1 MSSPLP
7 TLNDMLDPQKKK
19 PPQSNPQKEEIKIEE
34 EENNKVEE
42 IIEEKKEEEKKES
55 SPQPQSEPQR
65 EENKIEEE
73 ENNKVEEIIEE
84 PPKKE
89 EEKKEEEKKEEEK
102 KEEEKKEEEKKEEEK
117 KEEEP
122 KVEEDPKKKKEP
134 PKEPPKPREPEPK
147 IPTDFKDLIKEITD
161 IKASGNELVANKSY
175 EEAISK
181 YKEGYQK
188 LEKLLPKI
196 NHERSYNP
204 QSEELLTLNRQ
215 IMSNLSLCYTKT
227 EKYQESIDLDLKII
241 SNDRNFDKS
250 YVRLFKNYLKINKI
264 EQAVYFGEILL
275 KFDDETKNKYKDEIA
290 EIEEEKKK
298 LQAVYD
304 KIRAEERKKMLKN
317 FAKYAIPIV
326 ILLAAVG
333 IYFYAFKK

>member
-7 TLNDMLDPQKKK
+7 TLNDMLNPQKKQA
-19 PPQSNPQKEEIKIEE
+19 PQSNPPKEENKIVEE
-34 EENNKVEE
+34 ENKVEE
-42 IIEEKKEEEKKES
+42 NVEEKKEEA
-55 SPQPQSEPQR
+55 PQPVSEHPK
-65 EENKIEEE
+65 EENKIEEGE
-73 ENNKVEEIIEE
+73 NKVEENV
-84 PPKKE
+84 
-89 EEKKEEEKKEEEK
+89 EEKKEEG
-102 KEEEKKEEEKKEEEK
+102 K

-122 KVEEDPKKKKEP
+122 KVEEDPKKKKEA
-134 PKEPPKPREPEPK
+134 PKVPPKPREPEPK

-161 IKASGNELVANKSY
+161 IKASGNELVGNKSY

-181 YKEGYQK
+181 YKEAYDK
-188 LEKLLPKI
+188 LEKELPKI

-204 QSEELLTLNRQ
+204 QSEELLTLNKQ

-241 SNDRNFDKS
+241 SNDPMYDKS
-250 YVRLFKNYLKINKI
+250 YVRLFKNYKQLNKM
-264 EQAVYFGEILL
+264 EQAVYFGDTLL
-275 KFDDETKNKYKDEIA
+275 KFDDDTKNKYKDEIA
-290 EIEEEKKK
+290 DIEEEKKK

-317 FAKYAIPIV
+317 FAKYAIPIA

-333 IYFYAFKK
+333 IYYFAFKK

>member
-7 TLNDMLDPQKKK
+7 TLNDMLNPQKKQA
-19 PPQSNPQKEEIKIEE
+19 PQSNPPK
-34 EENNKVEE
+34 
-42 IIEEKKEEEKKES
+42 
-55 SPQPQSEPQR
+55 

-73 ENNKVEEIIEE
+73 EKKIEE
-84 PPKKE
+84 NV
-89 EEKKEEEKKEEEK
+89 EEKKEEAPQPVSEPLKEENKVEEGENKVVEEINEEK
-102 KEEEKKEEEKKEEEK
+102 KEEGK

-122 KVEEDPKKKKEP
+122 KVEEDPKKKKEA
-134 PKEPPKPREPEPK
+134 PKVPPKPREPEPK

-161 IKASGNELVANKSY
+161 IKASGNELVGNKSY

-181 YKEGYQK
+181 YKEAYDK
-188 LEKLLPKI
+188 LEKELPKI

-204 QSEELLTLNRQ
+204 QSEELLTLNKQ

-241 SNDRNFDKS
+241 SNDPMYDKS
-250 YVRLFKNYLKINKI
+250 YVRLFKNYKQLNKM
-264 EQAVYFGEILL
+264 EQAVYFGDTLL
-275 KFDDETKNKYKDEIA
+275 KFDDDTKNKYKDEIA
-290 EIEEEKKK
+290 DIEEEKKK

-317 FAKYAIPIV
+317 FAKYAIPIA
-326 ILLAAVG
+326 ILLTAVG
-333 IYFYAFKK
+333 IYYFAFKK

>member
-7 TLNDMLDPQKKK
+7 TLNDMLNPQKKQA
-19 PPQSNPQKEEIKIEE
+19 PQSNPPK
-34 EENNKVEE
+34 
-42 IIEEKKEEEKKES
+42 
-55 SPQPQSEPQR
+55 

-73 ENNKVEEIIEE
+73 ENKIEE
-84 PPKKE
+84 NV
-89 EEKKEEEKKEEEK
+89 EEKKEEAPQPVSEPPKEENKVEEGENKVVEEINEEK
-102 KEEEKKEEEKKEEEK
+102 KEEGK

-122 KVEEDPKKKKEP
+122 KVEEDPKKKKEA
-134 PKEPPKPREPEPK
+134 PKVPPKPREPEPK

-161 IKASGNELVANKSY
+161 IKASGNELVGNKSY

-181 YKEGYQK
+181 YKEAYDK
-188 LEKLLPKI
+188 LEKELPKI

-204 QSEELLTLNRQ
+204 QSEELLTLNKQ

-241 SNDRNFDKS
+241 SNDPMYDKS
-250 YVRLFKNYLKINKI
+250 YVRLFKNYKQLNKM
-264 EQAVYFGEILL
+264 EQAVYFGDTLL
-275 KFDDETKNKYKDEIA
+275 KFDDDTKNKYKDEIA
-290 EIEEEKKK
+290 DIEEEKKK

-317 FAKYAIPIV
+317 FAKYAIPIA
-326 ILLAAVG
+326 ILLTAVG
-333 IYFYAFKK
+333 IYYFAFKK

>member
-7 TLNDMLDPQKKK
+7 TLNDMLNPQKKQA
-19 PPQSNPQKEEIKIEE
+19 PQSNPPKEENKIVEE
-34 EENNKVEE
+34 ENKVEE
-42 IIEEKKEEEKKES
+42 NVEEKKEEA
-55 SPQPQSEPQR
+55 PQPVSEPPK
-65 EENKIEEE
+65 EENKIEEGE
-73 ENNKVEEIIEE
+73 NKVEENV
-84 PPKKE
+84 
-89 EEKKEEEKKEEEK
+89 EEKKEEG
-102 KEEEKKEEEKKEEEK
+102 K

-122 KVEEDPKKKKEP
+122 KVEEDPKKKKEA
-134 PKEPPKPREPEPK
+134 PKVPPKPREPEPK

-161 IKASGNELVANKSY
+161 IKASGNELVGNKSY

-181 YKEGYQK
+181 YKEAYDK
-188 LEKLLPKI
+188 LEKELPKI

-204 QSEELLTLNRQ
+204 QSEELLTLNKQ

-241 SNDRNFDKS
+241 SNDPMYDKS
-250 YVRLFKNYLKINKI
+250 YVRLFKNYKQLNKM
-264 EQAVYFGEILL
+264 EQAVYFGDTLL
-275 KFDDETKNKYKDEIA
+275 KFDDDTKNKYKDEIA
-290 EIEEEKKK
+290 DIEEEKKK

-317 FAKYAIPIV
+317 FAKYAIPIA

-333 IYFYAFKK
+333 IYYFAFKK

>member
-7 TLNDMLDPQKKK
+7 TLNDMLNPQKKQA
-19 PPQSNPQKEEIKIEE
+19 PQSNPPK
-34 EENNKVEE
+34 
-42 IIEEKKEEEKKES
+42 
-55 SPQPQSEPQR
+55 

-73 ENNKVEEIIEE
+73 ENKIEE
-84 PPKKE
+84 NV
-89 EEKKEEEKKEEEK
+89 EEKKEEG
-102 KEEEKKEEEKKEEEK
+102 K

-122 KVEEDPKKKKEP
+122 KVEEDPKKKKEA
-134 PKEPPKPREPEPK
+134 PKVPPKPREPEPK

-161 IKASGNELVANKSY
+161 IKASGNELVGNKSY

-181 YKEGYQK
+181 YKEAYDK
-188 LEKLLPKI
+188 LEKELPKI

-204 QSEELLTLNRQ
+204 QSEELLTLNKQ

-241 SNDRNFDKS
+241 SNDPMYDKS
-250 YVRLFKNYLKINKI
+250 YVRLFKNYKQLNKM
-264 EQAVYFGEILL
+264 EQAVYFGDTLL
-275 KFDDETKNKYKDEIA
+275 KFDDDTKNKYKDEIA
-290 EIEEEKKK
+290 DIEEEKKK

-317 FAKYAIPIV
+317 FAKYAIPIA

-333 IYFYAFKK
+333 IYYFAFKK

>member
-7 TLNDMLDPQKKK
+7 TLNDMLNPQKKQA
-19 PPQSNPQKEEIKIEE
+19 PQSNPPK
-34 EENNKVEE
+34 
-42 IIEEKKEEEKKES
+42 
-55 SPQPQSEPQR
+55 

-73 ENNKVEEIIEE
+73 ENKIEE
-84 PPKKE
+84 NV
-89 EEKKEEEKKEEEK
+89 EEKKEEAPQPVSEPPKEENKVEEGENKVVEEINDEKKEEG
-102 KEEEKKEEEKKEEEK
+102 K

-122 KVEEDPKKKKEP
+122 KVEEDPKKKKEA
-134 PKEPPKPREPEPK
+134 PKVPPKPREPEPK

-161 IKASGNELVANKSY
+161 IKASGNELVGNKSY

-181 YKEGYQK
+181 YKEAYDK
-188 LEKLLPKI
+188 LEKELPKI

-204 QSEELLTLNRQ
+204 QSEELLTLNKQ

-241 SNDRNFDKS
+241 SNDPMYDKS
-250 YVRLFKNYLKINKI
+250 YVRLFKNYKQLNKM
-264 EQAVYFGEILL
+264 EQAVYFGDTLL
-275 KFDDETKNKYKDEIA
+275 KFDDDTKNKYKDEIA
-290 EIEEEKKK
+290 DIEEEKKK

-317 FAKYAIPIV
+317 FAKYAIPIA

-333 IYFYAFKK
+333 IYYFAFKK

>member
-7 TLNDMLDPQKKK
+7 TLNDMLNPQKKQD
-19 PPQSNPQKEEIKIEE
+19 PQSNSQK
-34 EENNKVEE
+34 
-42 IIEEKKEEEKKES
+42 
-55 SPQPQSEPQR
+55 

-73 ENNKVEEIIEE
+73 ENKVEEVIEEKKEEAPQPVSEPSKEEKKIEEEENIVEEEENKVEEIN
-84 PPKKE
+84 
-89 EEKKEEEKKEEEK
+89 EEKKEEV
-102 KEEEKKEEEKKEEEK
+102 K

-122 KVEEDPKKKKEP
+122 KVEEDPKKKKEA
-134 PKEPPKPREPEPK
+134 PKVPPKPREPEPK

-181 YKEGYQK
+181 YKEAYDK
-188 LEKLLPKI
+188 LEKELPKI

-204 QSEELLTLNRQ
+204 QSEELLTLNKQ

-241 SNDRNFDKS
+241 SNDPMYDKS
-250 YVRLFKNYLKINKI
+250 YVRLFKNYKQLNKM
-264 EQAVYFGEILL
+264 EQAVYFGDTLL
-275 KFDDETKNKYKDEIA
+275 KFDDDTKNKYKDEIA
-290 EIEEEKKK
+290 DIEEEKKK

-317 FAKYAIPIV
+317 FAKYAIPIA
-326 ILLAAVG
+326 ILLVAVG
-333 IYFYAFKK
+333 IYYFAFKK

>member
-1 MSSPLP
+1 
-7 TLNDMLDPQKKK
+7 
-19 PPQSNPQKEEIKIEE
+19 
-34 EENNKVEE
+34 
-42 IIEEKKEEEKKES
+42 
-55 SPQPQSEPQR
+55 
-65 EENKIEEE
+65 
-73 ENNKVEEIIEE
+73 
-84 PPKKE
+84 
-89 EEKKEEEKKEEEK
+89 
-102 KEEEKKEEEKKEEEK
+102 
-117 KEEEP
+117 
-122 KVEEDPKKKKEP
+122 
-134 PKEPPKPREPEPK
+134 
-147 IPTDFKDLIKEITD
+147 
-161 IKASGNELVANKSY
+161 
-175 EEAISK
+175 
-181 YKEGYQK
+181 
-188 LEKLLPKI
+188 
-196 NHERSYNP
+196 
-204 QSEELLTLNRQ
+204 
-215 IMSNLSLCYTKT
+215 MSNLSLCYTKT

-333 IYFYAFKK
+333 IYFFAFKK